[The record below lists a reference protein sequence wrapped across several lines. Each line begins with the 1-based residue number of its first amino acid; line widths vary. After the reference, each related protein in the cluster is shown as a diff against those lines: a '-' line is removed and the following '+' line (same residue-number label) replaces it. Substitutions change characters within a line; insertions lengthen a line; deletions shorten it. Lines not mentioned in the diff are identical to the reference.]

1 MGLAWKVNFNM
12 SIASFEVDI
21 QGVRNFVDLALS
33 SPYAF
38 PPTIMFVSSIGVFRS
53 ASCVLHRLLRHIIV

>member
-21 QGVRNFVDLALS
+21 QGVRNFVVLALS
-33 SPYAF
+33 SPYTV
-38 PPTIMFVSSIGVFRS
+38 PPVVVFISSVGVFTS
-53 ASCVLHRLLRHIIV
+53 T